1 MRIVF
6 FGTPSSCLP
15 IIKKIYC
22 TFDLSLMI
30 AKSSKLTLSRREQNE
45 SKLEVFANSENIN
58 YLTPDK
64 FDSSF
69 IQNLYSIEPDIFVV
83 CAYGKILNK
92 KVLSIPKYGTINIH
106 PSLLPKYRGPSPV
119 QYSIKNLDV
128 HTGFTFIK
136 MDEGIDTGDILFKSS
151 PIKIED
157 RDTTQSLTEKIFIS
171 ASKKINKSIQNL
183 FDNTHSLSKQ
193 NTDLASYTKLISKK
207 DGEIN
212 WDQTSIQLNAKIRAF
227 SNWPG
232 LYTIHNTK
240 KIKILDLKQTD
251 FDSATP
257 GKIYVIN
264 NQIYVDTSTKKIL
277 ISNIQLEGK
286 KINSAY
292 SYFKNFDISNII
304 LG

>member
-6 FGTPSSCLP
+6 FGTPSSCIP
-15 IIKKIYC
+15 IVKKIYC
-22 TFDLSLMI
+22 RFDLSLMI
-30 AKSSKLTLSRREQNE
+30 AKSSKLTLSRRDRNE
-45 SKLEVFANSENIN
+45 SKLEVFSNSENIN

-92 KVLSIPKYGTINIH
+92 KVLSIPKFGTINIH

-171 ASKKINKSIQNL
+171 AAKKINKSIQNL

-193 NTDLASYTKLISKK
+193 NTELATYTKLISKK

-212 WDQTSIQLNAKIRAF
+212 WDETSIQLNAKIRAF

-232 LYTIHNTK
+232 LYTFHNTK

>member
-15 IIKKIYC
+15 IVKKIYC
-22 TFDLSLMI
+22 RFDLSLMI

-69 IQNLYSIEPDIFVV
+69 IKNLYSMEPDIFVV

-92 KVLSIPKYGTINIH
+92 KVLSIPKFGTINIH

-232 LYTIHNTK
+232 LYTFHNTK

-292 SYFKNFDISNII
+292 SYFKNFDISNTI

>member
-15 IIKKIYC
+15 IVKKIYC
-22 TFDLSLMI
+22 RFDLSLMI

-92 KVLSIPKYGTINIH
+92 KVLSIPKFGTINIH

-119 QYSIKNLDV
+119 QYSIKNLDF

-171 ASKKINKSIQNL
+171 AAKKINKSIQNL

-193 NTDLASYTKLISKK
+193 NTELATYTKLISKK

-212 WDQTSIQLNAKIRAF
+212 WDETSIQLNAKIRAF

-232 LYTIHNTK
+232 LYTFHNTK

>member
-15 IIKKIYC
+15 IVKNIYC
-22 TFDLSLMI
+22 RFDLSLMI
-30 AKSSKLTLSRREQNE
+30 AKSSKLILSRRERNE
-45 SKLEVFANSENIN
+45 SKLEVFSNSENIN

-232 LYTIHNTK
+232 LYTFHNTK

-292 SYFKNFDISNII
+292 SYFKNFDISNTI

>member
-15 IIKKIYC
+15 IVKKIYC
-22 TFDLSLMI
+22 RFDLSLMI
-30 AKSSKLTLSRREQNE
+30 AKSSKLTLSRRERNE
-45 SKLEVFANSENIN
+45 SKLAVFSNSENIN

-92 KVLSIPKYGTINIH
+92 KVLSIPKFGTINIH

-119 QYSIKNLDV
+119 QYSIKNLDF

-171 ASKKINKSIQNL
+171 AAKKINKSIQNL

-232 LYTIHNTK
+232 LYTFHNTK

-292 SYFKNFDISNII
+292 SYFKNFDISNTI

>member
-15 IIKKIYC
+15 IVKKIYC
-22 TFDLSLMI
+22 RFDLSLMI
-30 AKSSKLTLSRREQNE
+30 AKSSKLTLSRRERNE

-92 KVLSIPKYGTINIH
+92 KVLSIPKYGTLNIH

-119 QYSIKNLDV
+119 QYSIKNLDF

-171 ASKKINKSIQNL
+171 AAKKINKSIQNL

-193 NTDLASYTKLISKK
+193 NTELATYTKLISKK

-212 WDQTSIQLNAKIRAF
+212 WDETSIQLNAKIRAF

-232 LYTIHNTK
+232 LYTFHNTK

>member
-15 IIKKIYC
+15 IVKKIYC

-69 IQNLYSIEPDIFVV
+69 IKNLYSMEPDIFVV

-92 KVLSIPKYGTINIH
+92 NVLSIPKFGTINIH

-171 ASKKINKSIQNL
+171 AAKKINKSIQNL

-232 LYTIHNTK
+232 LYTFHNTK

-292 SYFKNFDISNII
+292 SYFKNFDISNTI

>member
-69 IQNLYSIEPDIFVV
+69 IKNLYSMEPDIFVV

-92 KVLSIPKYGTINIH
+92 NVLSIPKFGTINIH

-119 QYSIKNLDV
+119 QYSIKNLDF

-232 LYTIHNTK
+232 LYTFHNTK

-292 SYFKNFDISNII
+292 SYFKNFDISNTI

>member
-1 MRIVF
+1 
-6 FGTPSSCLP
+6 
-15 IIKKIYC
+15 
-22 TFDLSLMI
+22 MI
-30 AKSSKLTLSRREQNE
+30 AKSSKLTLSRRERNE
-45 SKLEVFANSENIN
+45 SKLEVFSNSENIN

-171 ASKKINKSIQNL
+171 AAKKINKSIQNL

-193 NTDLASYTKLISKK
+193 NTELATYTKLISKK

-212 WDQTSIQLNAKIRAF
+212 WDETSIQLNAKIRAF

-232 LYTIHNTK
+232 LYTFHNTK

>member
-15 IIKKIYC
+15 IVKKIYC
-22 TFDLSLMI
+22 RFDLSLMI
-30 AKSSKLTLSRREQNE
+30 AKSSKLTLSRRERNE
-45 SKLEVFANSENIN
+45 SKLEVFSNSENIN

-171 ASKKINKSIQNL
+171 AAKKINKSIQNL

-193 NTDLASYTKLISKK
+193 NTELATYTKLISKK

-212 WDQTSIQLNAKIRAF
+212 WDETSIQLNAKIRAF

-232 LYTIHNTK
+232 LYTFHNTK

>member
-69 IQNLYSIEPDIFVV
+69 IKNLYSMEPDIFVV

-92 KVLSIPKYGTINIH
+92 NVLSIPKFGTINIH

-119 QYSIKNLDV
+119 QYSIKNLDF

-171 ASKKINKSIQNL
+171 AAKKINKSIQNL
-183 FDNTHSLSKQ
+183 FDNTHRLSKQ
-193 NTDLASYTKLISKK
+193 NTELATYTKLISKK

-212 WDQTSIQLNAKIRAF
+212 WDETSIQLNAKIRAF

-232 LYTIHNTK
+232 LYTFHNTK
-240 KIKILDLKQTD
+240 KIKILDLKQSD

-292 SYFKNFDISNII
+292 SYFKNFDISNTI

>member
-15 IIKKIYC
+15 IVKKIYC

-69 IQNLYSIEPDIFVV
+69 IKNLYSMEPDIFVV

-92 KVLSIPKYGTINIH
+92 KVLSIPKFGTINIH

-119 QYSIKNLDV
+119 QYSIKNLDF

-193 NTDLASYTKLISKK
+193 NTELATYTKLISKK

-212 WDQTSIQLNAKIRAF
+212 WDETSIQLNAKIRAF

-232 LYTIHNTK
+232 LYTFHNTK

>member
-15 IIKKIYC
+15 IVKKIYC
-22 TFDLSLMI
+22 RFDLSLMI
-30 AKSSKLTLSRREQNE
+30 AKSSKLTLSRRERNE
-45 SKLEVFANSENIN
+45 SKLEVFSNSENIN

-83 CAYGKILNK
+83 CAYGRILNK

-171 ASKKINKSIQNL
+171 AAKKINKSIQNL

-193 NTDLASYTKLISKK
+193 NTELATYTKLISKK

-212 WDQTSIQLNAKIRAF
+212 WDETSIQLNAKIRAF

-232 LYTIHNTK
+232 LYTFHNTK

>member
-15 IIKKIYC
+15 IVKKIYC
-22 TFDLSLMI
+22 RFDLSLMI

-171 ASKKINKSIQNL
+171 AAKKINKSIQNL

-232 LYTIHNTK
+232 LYTFHNTK

-292 SYFKNFDISNII
+292 SYFKNFDISNTI

>member
-15 IIKKIYC
+15 IVKKIYC
-22 TFDLSLMI
+22 RFDLSLMI
-30 AKSSKLTLSRREQNE
+30 AKSSKLTLSRRERNE
-45 SKLEVFANSENIN
+45 SKLEVFSNSENIN

-171 ASKKINKSIQNL
+171 AAKKINKSIQNL
-183 FDNTHSLSKQ
+183 FDNTHRLSKQ
-193 NTDLASYTKLISKK
+193 NTELATYTKLISKK

-212 WDQTSIQLNAKIRAF
+212 WDETSIQLNAKIRAF

-232 LYTIHNTK
+232 LYTFHNTK